1 MGYAVL
7 AVLTG
12 FCAVGWTSTGVRQW
26 RGRGRPLSSWLGN
39 GRFDAHALAG
49 YDRGVL
55 VVGVTSASFTVLLGG
70 AAIFGLPEKSR
81 PATGIAVYGA
91 DLAVLLVSVAA
102 FSTIYYY
109 NWPRFLVPPQLRHQA
124 GVTAGRRRDRA
135 ERRAGQALPRPARPR
150 RPRRPRPPRGSPSA
164 PAPDPPGVV
173 APPAAELPAPP
184 QP

>member
-12 FCAVGWTSTGVRQW
+12 FCAVWWIGTGVRQW
-26 RGRGRPLSSWLGN
+26 HGRGRPLSYWLGN
-39 GRFDAHALAG
+39 GPFDAHALAG

-55 VVGVTSASFTVLLGG
+55 VLGVTSASFTVLLGG
-70 AAIFGLPEKSR
+70 AAIFGLPEKST
-81 PATGIAVYGA
+81 PDGGIAVYCA

-109 NWPRFLVPPQLRHQA
+109 NWPKFLVPPQLRHQA

-135 ERRAGQALPRPARPR
+135 GRRAERAAARPARTGRQR
-150 RPRRPRPPRGSPSA
+150 RR
-164 PAPDPPGVV
+164 
-173 APPAAELPAPP
+173 
-184 QP
+184 